1 MHKKLRILIS
11 ITAIVLLVLL
21 GIFMF
26 HSRKTDKNLPD
37 SLVRD
42 FLTEFFTWNKDNRLD
57 TFSADNPDIYYAPF
71 QQYLTEDAL
80 KKIAAD
86 RLPYKYDITV
96 PAGTDAE
103 VTELSYTFDESG
115 THCQFDISI
124 QIRSSQK
131 TLNQT
136 ATGQLSLTGASADA
150 LIDNIHIT
158 GITSLN

>member
-1 MHKKLRILIS
+1 MHKKLRILIP

-26 HSRKTDKNLPD
+26 HSRKTDKNPPD
-37 SLVRD
+37 SLVKD

-57 TFSADNPDIYYAPF
+57 TFSADSTDTYYTPF
-71 QQYLTEDAL
+71 RQYLTEDAL
-80 KKIAAD
+80 QNLAAN

-96 PAGTDAE
+96 PDGTAAE
-103 VTELSYTFDESG
+103 VTDLSCTFDENG
-115 THCQFDISI
+115 TNCQFTVSI
-124 QIRSSQK
+124 QIKSSQK

-136 ATGQLSLTGASADA
+136 ASGQLSLTGAGADA